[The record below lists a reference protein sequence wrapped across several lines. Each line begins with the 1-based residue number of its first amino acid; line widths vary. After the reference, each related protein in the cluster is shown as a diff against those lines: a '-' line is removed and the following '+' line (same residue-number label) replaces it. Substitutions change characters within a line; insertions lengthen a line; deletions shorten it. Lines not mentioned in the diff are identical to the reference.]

1 MGNTV
6 SEDYEDIYQLNLH
19 LLEMVK
25 QGNWDEF
32 IPLAEVYITKLHD
45 VISHQPTD
53 LMPDE
58 KTNLSIILSN
68 LIENEGEIERTLR
81 NRLDFLKKEMSSL
94 HRGKTCSEAYS
105 SQFTSAFH

>member
-25 QGNWDEF
+25 QGQWDEF

-45 VISHQPTD
+45 VINNHPAD

-58 KTNLSIILSN
+58 KASLSLILTN
-68 LIENEGEIERTLR
+68 LIENEGEIEKTLR
-81 NRLDFLKKEMSSL
+81 TRLDFLQKEMSSL
-94 HRGKTCSEAYS
+94 HRGKKCSEAYS

>member
-6 SEDYEDIYQLNLH
+6 SEDCEDIYQLNLH

-32 IPLAEVYITKLHD
+32 IQLAEVYITKSND
-45 VISHQPTD
+45 VLSQLPTY
-53 LMPDE
+53 LMPEE
-58 KTNLSIILSN
+58 KTNLSLILSN
-68 LIENEGEIERTLR
+68 LIENEDEIEKTLR

-94 HRGKTCSEAYS
+94 HRGRQCSEAYS